1 MQVGQVGKLNDSAVE
16 GGGWVGGEGRQEPS
30 RHSGWSKPVSGTPGR
45 LGKGAGMDQVHRDQP
60 QA

>member
-1 MQVGQVGKLNDSAVE
+1 MTVQW

>member
-1 MQVGQVGKLNDSAVE
+1 MTVQWGGVGWEGKGGRNPAGTQVG
-16 GGGWVGGEGRQEPS
+16 PS
-30 RHSGWSKPVSGTPGR
+30 PVSGTPGR